1 VSIKDESNL
10 IVSLAGGGGCS
21 LETSPGKNDNWVESA
36 GHLPNYICEIAKEIK
51 KSGKSTS
58 SAIAIAVSRVK
69 AWAAGGDGVGADTKA
84 KAAKALAQ
92 WEALKAKSK
101 KGKLV
106 KASSDQG
113 DYLILSNSYNM
124 ETVREAWETQF
135 RAANPRSEG
144 ASFDETPYSYVN
156 EVWSDYIIVIVNS
169 NGGNDRQNFKVPY
182 KVSKGQVSFSEA
194 VEVEK
199 KFVPVKLSR
208 NEKELLA
215 DVLELSQDQAS
226 LRYIMSLANTE

>member
-1 VSIKDESNL
+1 VSIVDESNL

-69 AWAAGGDGVGADTKA
+69 VWAAGGGKVDPDTKA

-106 KASSDQG
+106 KATSEVG
-113 DYLILSNSYNM
+113 DYLILANSYNT
-124 ETVREAWETQF
+124 ETVRREWESRFNAAHPREAS
-135 RAANPRSEG
+135 APYDSV
-144 ASFDETPYSYVN
+144 PYSYVN
-156 EVWSDYIIVIVNS
+156 EIWSDYIIVNVEQPG
-169 NGGNDRQNFKVPY
+169 NGLATYKVPY
-182 KVSKGQVSFSEA
+182 KVTKGEVIFSEEVP
-194 VEVEK
+194 VER

-208 NEKELLA
+208 NEKELLS
-215 DVLELSQDQAS
+215 DVLVLSQDQAS
-226 LRYIMSLANTE
+226 LRYLMSLTNSE